1 MNSDIPNYFR
11 IKPKEIMKD
20 LDVTSNKQELANND
34 KDANLRWDN
43 DPDETKRA
51 VGSQNPAMMQKEICW
66 WSWIVGLANQSHFYG
81 SGLMGYPVSKKP
93 PQNCRITPVFP
104 RRAKQDIQQAWR
116 LWHACAGWKVKQP
129 KMSMVEECRLM
140 IISIFWSIM

>member
-51 VGSQNPAMMQKEICW
+51 VCHQSPAMMQKEICR

-81 SGLMGYPVSKKP
+81 RVWWDTLFQKKTSAEL
-93 PQNCRITPVFP
+93 QNNSSFP
-104 RRAKQDIQQAWR
+104 KASEAR
-116 LWHACAGWKVKQP
+116 HPAGRVKGEAT
-129 KMSMVEECRLM
+129 KDVYGGGM
-140 IISIFWSIM
+140 

>member
-43 DPDETKRA
+43 DPHETKRA
-51 VGSQNPAMMQKEICW
+51 VGSQNPAMMQKEICR
-66 WSWIVGLANQSHFYG
+66 WSWIVGLANQSHTGRVWWDTLFQKN
-81 SGLMGYPVSKKP
+81 LR
-93 PQNCRITPVFP
+93 RI
-104 RRAKQDIQQAWR
+104 A
-116 LWHACAGWKVKQP
+116 
-129 KMSMVEECRLM
+129 E
-140 IISIFWSIM
+140 